1 RDSSEQASIRARMP
15 VSSHRRFFSQGAQ
28 RPASER

>member
-1 RDSSEQASIRARMP
+1 SIRARMP

-28 RPASER
+28 RPARNDEFKA